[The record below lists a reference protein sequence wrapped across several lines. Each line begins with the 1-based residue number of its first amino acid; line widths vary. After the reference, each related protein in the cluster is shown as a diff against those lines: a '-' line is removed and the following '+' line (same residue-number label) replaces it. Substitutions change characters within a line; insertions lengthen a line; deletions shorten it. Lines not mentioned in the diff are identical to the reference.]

1 MLRKQK
7 NAKLAAPTKSFE
19 GKTILITGANGAF
32 GFRAAKKIAD
42 FSIERF
48 IFINVRDYIK
58 IKWFIKTETIIINK
72 SNT

>member
-7 NAKLAAPTKSFE
+7 NAKLTALTKSFK
-19 GKTILITGANGAF
+19 GKIILITGANGAF

-48 IFINVRDYIK
+48 ILINVRDYIK